1 MQTSIIKYY
10 NNSNKNNNSNNSNNI
25 NRYLQTSIIEPY
37 NYNYNYN
44 SNVSLNWHNILNI
57 GNNNGY
63 LQTSI
68 IEPYN
73 ISNTNNRHLQTSII
87 EPYMYNILR
96 SYDYIS
102 KTGDDPL
109 VHLFPY
115 PIELYDDFTYYLH
128 IK

>member
-1 MQTSIIKYY
+1 MQTSIINSY
-10 NNSNKNNNSNNSNNI
+10 NNNI
-25 NRYLQTSIIEPY
+25 QTSIIEPY
-37 NYNYNYN
+37 NYNY
-44 SNVSLNWHNILNI
+44 SSDLSLNWYNILNTD
-57 GNNNGY
+57 NNNGY

-73 ISNTNNRHLQTSII
+73 YNSDNISNTNNRYLQTSFI

-115 PIELYDDFTYYLH
+115 PIELYDNFTYY
-128 IK
+128 